1 MLHQVDCF
9 YLDIEALAAVSGTSI
24 TRQAENFDIIGG

>member
-1 MLHQVDCF
+1 MLHQLDCV

-24 TRQAENFDIIGG
+24 TRQAENVDIIEG